1 MPRDLIKPMLA
12 TAGELPLPAEDP
24 LWAYE
29 MKWDGVRAVVYVE
42 GGEAR
47 LFTRNDR
54 DVTVSYP
61 EVAEALSALGV
72 DDAVLDGEVVAL
84 GPDGR
89 PSFGRLQNRM
99 HVASPAAVRRLR
111 EQIPVVWF
119 GFDLLELGPRSLLDL
134 PYETRRGLLED
145 LDIASAAATVPP
157 AFVGAGSDAV
167 SASKAQGLEGIVAK
181 QRSSTYA
188 PGRRARTWIK
198 VKNIHMQ
205 EVVVGG
211 WRPGQGRRGG
221 GIGSLLMGVPG
232 PDGLQYVGHVGTGF
246 DDAALD
252 RLESMLKPLRRTT
265 SPFTNELPRE
275 ASRDAVWVTPKVV
288 GEVAYGEWTRDERLR
303 HPVWRGLRPDK
314 SPTRSSGS
322 SPL

>member
-12 TAGELPLPAEDP
+12 TAGDLPPSAEDP

-29 MKWDGVRAVVYVE
+29 MKWDGVRAVTYVE
-42 GGEAR
+42 GGHAH

-72 DDAVLDGEVVAL
+72 EDAVLDGEVVAL
-84 GPDGR
+84 GPEGR

-111 EQIPVVWF
+111 EQLPVVWF

-134 PYETRRGLLED
+134 PYEARRELLED
-145 LDIASAAATVPP
+145 LDISSTAATVPP
-157 AFVGAGSDAV
+157 AFVGVGSDAV
-167 SASKAQGLEGIVAK
+167 AASKEQGLEGIVAK
-181 QRSSTYA
+181 QRSSTYS
-188 PGRRARTWIK
+188 PGRRTQTWIK

-232 PDGLQYVGHVGTGF
+232 PDGMLYVGHVGTGF

-252 RLESMLKPLRRTT
+252 RLEAMLRPLVRAT
-265 SPFTNELPRE
+265 SPFANELPRE
-275 ASRDAVWVTPKVV
+275 ASRDAVWVEPEVV
-288 GEVAYGEWTRDERLR
+288 GEVAYGEWTRDSRLR

-314 SPTRSSGS
+314 SPSDVTRE
-322 SPL
+322 